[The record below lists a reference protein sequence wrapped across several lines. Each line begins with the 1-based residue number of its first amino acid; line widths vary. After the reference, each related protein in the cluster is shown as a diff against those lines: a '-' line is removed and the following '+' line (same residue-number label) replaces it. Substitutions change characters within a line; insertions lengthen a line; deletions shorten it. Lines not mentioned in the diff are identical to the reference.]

1 MLRTRQ
7 VCNTFWTPFPYL
19 DLDDQL
25 LHADL
30 DTSIEEDGTAQSVS
44 TSLTTH
50 MVRGT
55 WLSRSEGPP
64 TYGLPRPLL
73 SHLRAALNCDY
84 NESIPEA
91 DVRICFWF
99 PE

>member
-1 MLRTRQ
+1 MCSLND
-7 VCNTFWTPFPYL
+7 VH
-19 DLDDQL
+19 

-30 DTSIEEDGTAQSVS
+30 DTSIDEEDGTAQSVS

-55 WLSRSEGPP
+55 WLSRSEGAPM
-64 TYGLPRPLL
+64 YGLPQPLL
-73 SHLRAALNCDY
+73 SHLRAALNCDH
-84 NESIPEA
+84 NESVPEA
-91 DVRICFWF
+91 DVRICFFGF